1 MPTAPVRAQRRDWLA
16 AAAVLAFL
24 LIIAFAPVV
33 FGQRHLM
40 LAAWDAPS
48 ITNSG
53 AYDPVPRPPGIRV
66 ARTTDPG
73 APAWTIE
80 PWFKLISEQYW
91 GEFSLPLWNPYNA
104 FGMPLAAAAQPQPFF
119 PLTAL
124 LSLHVTTWTYSLFI
138 LARLLLGGLLA
149 YFFARQFLA
158 SLPVAVRSD
167 HLHAVRILH
176 SLSQHAASERRGA
189 HPRPAAG
196 IRDPGETKLLGG
208 DRGRCRDDL
217 SHQHR
222 RHAGVDVP
230 DRFVR
235 LSLFRLPGLV

>member
-1 MPTAPVRAQRRDWLA
+1 MLPASCIAAPTIPLRN
-16 AAAVLAFL
+16 L
-24 LIIAFAPVV
+24 L
-33 FGQRHLM
+33 
-40 LAAWDAPS
+40 
-48 ITNSG
+48 
-53 AYDPVPRPPGIRV
+53 GIRV

-119 PLTAL
+119 PLATL
-124 LSLHVTTWTYSLFI
+124 LSLHVTAWTYSLFI
-138 LARLLLGGLLA
+138 LARLLLGGMLA

-158 SLPVAVRSD
+158 FPPALFAAISFMLSGYFIVFLNMPHVSVEVLTPGLLLTFEILARRRSWAATAGVR
-167 HLHAVRILH
+167 
-176 SLSQHAASERRGA
+176 
-189 HPRPAAG
+189 
-196 IRDPGETKLLGG
+196 
-208 DRGRCRDDL
+208 RDDL
-217 SHQHR
+217 SHQYR

-235 LSLFRLPGLV
+235 LPLFRLPGLV